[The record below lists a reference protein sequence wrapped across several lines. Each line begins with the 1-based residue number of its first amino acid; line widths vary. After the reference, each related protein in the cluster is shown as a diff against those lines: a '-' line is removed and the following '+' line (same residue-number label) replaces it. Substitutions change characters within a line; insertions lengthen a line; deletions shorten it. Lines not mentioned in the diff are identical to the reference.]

1 MPRQRREFKI
11 YNENIDRTFTQHQTK
26 IQQLDDSITLQATSI
41 TTVSGRVDTLDGNVS
56 TLSGDVS
63 TLGGN
68 VSTLSGNVNTLSGDV
83 SDLSDD
89 LSDLD
94 TQVQT
99 NEARMIIESNGILS
113 TVTSAIGADTVIS
126 TVNQTAGSYVI
137 DANKI
142 DLRGVVTFSDLSTNG
157 NTTITGNNITTGIIK
172 DTNNNTSFNLN
183 TGALTIGS
191 GSINLGNNFSV
202 TSSGVCTIKSGSI
215 SLGYNSTGNFYKF
228 TVDNNGVL
236 TTRYSD
242 GDTAWKLD
250 GSELQIYSDRTG
262 SEVGAFTYSR
272 WRPTNSSTYYECVDM
287 RYMSGSAFVV
297 NSLRSNGNYYPMLSI
312 EDAKT
317 VAWNDMECWGDFLV
331 SSMVVNSGTVYQ
343 GAGSIGYEMNGSDDI
358 QMSIK
363 EGLSNSKISITAND
377 GNVHVYAS
385 KNDSIVQLHAG
396 GGRVLHL
403 GANGLHYYNGSTWST
418 LKLSNGQDS
427 N

>member
-26 IQQLDDSITLQATSI
+26 IEQLDDSITLQATSI

-56 TLSGDVS
+56 TLD
-63 TLGGN
+63 GN
-68 VSTLSGNVNTLSGDV
+68 VSTLSGNVSTLQGNYNTLSG
-83 SDLSDD
+83 D

-113 TVTSAIGADTVIS
+113 TVSSAIGADTVIS
-126 TVNQTAGSYVI
+126 TVNQTAGQYII
-137 DANKI
+137 DSNKI

-157 NTTITGNNITTGIIK
+157 NTTITGNNITTGVIK
-172 DTNNNTSFNLN
+172 DTNSNTTFDLS

-191 GSINLGNNFSV
+191 GSIDLGNNFSV

-331 SSMVVNSGTVYQ
+331 SSMIVNGDAVWQ
-343 GAGSIGYEMNGSDDI
+343 GAGSIGYEANGSSDI

-363 EGLSNSKISITAND
+363 EGLSNSKISITAKD

-403 GANGLHYYNGSTWST
+403 GANGLQYYNGSTWST